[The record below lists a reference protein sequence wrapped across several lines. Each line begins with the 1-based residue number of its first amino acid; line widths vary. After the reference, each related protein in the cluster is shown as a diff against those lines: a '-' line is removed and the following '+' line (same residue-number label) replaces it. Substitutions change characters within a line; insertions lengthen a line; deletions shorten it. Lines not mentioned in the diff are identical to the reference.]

1 MVLIKYKDVSAEFSF
16 EKEKVIAKSFS
27 QRFQWEM
34 ILIGIGQA
42 VIWLSL
48 WPLVIN
54 GVIPLWAGF
63 CIASLCAC
71 FAYLPSH
78 ESQHG
83 NYSRGNP
90 KMRWLDS
97 LVGHITLITLISP
110 YEILRV
116 THMKHHA
123 YTNDHEKD
131 PDYLSAHSG
140 SLMKTIKRAADGS
153 STSDYEKCLEVFA
166 NDKNFV
172 NSYTK
177 AIPIAL
183 LYRATLLSLVVIF
196 PLETLLLWWIPAK
209 IGTVYTVVFFAYLP
223 HLGTSKGRYKDTRF
237 WWHWMPRYIN
247 HSMQLHFIHHLHP
260 NIGHFDEPKAIEALK
275 PFLVER
281 GVPGAD
287 QIPDKITLN
296 PLIKIN

>member
-1 MVLIKYKDVSAEFSF
+1 MSNSLDIDPKYSF
-16 EKEKVIAKSFS
+16 DNEKAIAKSFS

-34 ILIGIGQA
+34 ILIGMGQA

-48 WPLVIN
+48 WPLVIE
-54 GVIPLWAGF
+54 GFIPLWSGF
-63 CIASLCAC
+63 CIASICAC

-90 KMRWLDS
+90 KMRWLDA
-97 LVGHITLITLISP
+97 LVGHITLVTLISP
-110 YEILRV
+110 YEILRI

-123 YTNDHEKD
+123 YTNDPEKD
-131 PDYLSAHSG
+131 PDYLNAHSQ
-140 SLMKTIKRAADGS
+140 SLLKTIKRSADGS
-153 STSDYEKCLEVFA
+153 STSDYEKCLDVFA

-172 NSYTK
+172 NSYKK

-183 LYRATLLSLVVIF
+183 LYRAILLTLVVIF
-196 PLETLLLWWIPAK
+196 PLETLLLWWLPAK
-209 IGTVYTVVFFAYLP
+209 IGTVYVVIFFSWFP
-223 HLGTSKGRYKDTRF
+223 HQHTLKGRYKDTRF
-237 WWHWMPRYIN
+237 WSHWMPRYVN

-260 NIGHFDEPKAIEALK
+260 NIGHYDEPKAIEALK
-275 PFLVER
+275 PILIAR

-287 QIPDKITLN
+287 QIPDRITNN
-296 PLIKIN
+296 PLIKI